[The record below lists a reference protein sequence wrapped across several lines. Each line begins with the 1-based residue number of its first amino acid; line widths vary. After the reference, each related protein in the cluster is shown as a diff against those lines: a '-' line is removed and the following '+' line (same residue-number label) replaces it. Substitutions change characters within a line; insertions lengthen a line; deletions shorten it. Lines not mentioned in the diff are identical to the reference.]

1 MPADKGP
8 NSGSEAA
15 SGSDAPDVVE
25 HADERGEDHP
35 EEGAPVQ
42 GESGRDS
49 ARADG
54 APGFFIVGIGASAG
68 GLEAL
73 TALLSNIKL
82 DCMAFV
88 VVQHLAPKHE
98 SFLPALL
105 SRTSNIKVLAA
116 ADGTQV
122 EPNKVYVIP
131 PNSDLAILQGVLHV
145 MSPPRTATPHGPHLP
160 VDYFF
165 RSLAADQGT
174 RSIGIVLSG
183 TGSDGTFGLKAIKEA
198 GGITFAQD
206 PSTAKYDG
214 MPRNAMES
222 GWSDFCLPPD
232 GIAQE
237 LQNISQHPYLARA
250 KQPALQTQESVAKLI
265 VLMRTA
271 FGNDLSYYKPTTIDR
286 RIERR
291 MALHKIEKLTDY
303 IKFVQSSADELRL
316 LYKDMLISVTSFFR
330 DHDPVDTLTQTIFP
344 RLMERKETGAHIRI
358 WVPACSTGE
367 EAYSIAICLLE
378 YLGDRAPDYR
388 LQIFGTDVDENSIQH
403 ARRGVYP
410 ENIGLDVSAERLQR
424 FFIKKESE
432 YQVARRVRDMVV
444 FSTQNVTKDAPF
456 SRLDLVTCRN
466 LLIYLRPTMQKKVL
480 RILHYA
486 LLPTGF
492 LMLGSSETVGESSE
506 YFSLIDRKNKIY
518 SKRNVASVAALEF
531 GFGVQSGD
539 VFPAVQPSS
548 AQRSATNLAALAE
561 RKILDLYGPPGVVVN
576 EELDIVH
583 IRGRTGAYLE
593 PMPGAPSFNILRLAR
608 PALHV
613 ELRRAL
619 HEAKATGGRV
629 SVECRLIDDGRPR
642 RVDVEVVP
650 VIEPE
655 TKTRCYL
662 VLFHEADSTREVP
675 QPEAVAQAPGGDD
688 PDDPRHQELE
698 RELLVTKEYLQSTI
712 EELESANE
720 ELKSSNEELQSSN
733 EELQSTNEELET
745 SKEELQ
751 SSNEELTTVNDELQN
766 RMGELQTTNDDLH
779 NILGGIG
786 EAIVIV
792 SMDLRIRRYTRT
804 AERLLNLVS
813 GDTGRSV
820 SLLNAFIIGQR
831 VEDLAAQ
838 VIERLAPIEMDV
850 LCSDQ
855 NWYQLRI
862 TPYRTLDHSIKGAVI
877 SLIGAADGVAL
888 ERRAAEVSKAAGSAR
903 NKKETKPASGNN
915 RKTNGKPRAR
925 KDD

>member
-1 MPADKGP
+1 M
-8 NSGSEAA
+8 
-15 SGSDAPDVVE
+15 VE

-183 TGSDGTFGLKAIKEA
+183 TGSDGTFGLKAINEA

-330 DHDPVDTLTQTIFP
+330 DDEPFEALKTRIFP
-344 RLMERKETGAHIRI
+344 RLLENKDVGSHIRI

-378 YLGDRAPDYR
+378 HLEDRAPDFR
-388 LQIFGTDVDENSIQH
+388 LQVFGTDVDETSIQH
-403 ARRGVYP
+403 ARRGIYP
-410 ENIGLDVSAERLQR
+410 QNIALDVSPERLHR

-432 YQVARRVRDMVV
+432 YQVARRIRDMVV
-444 FSTQNVTKDAPF
+444 FSNQNVTKDAPF
-456 SRLDLVTCRN
+456 SRLDLVSCRN
-466 LLIYLRPTMQKKVL
+466 LLIYLRPGMQKKVL

-486 LLPTGF
+486 LLPTGY
-492 LMLGSSETVGESSE
+492 LMLGTSETVGESSE
-506 YFSLIDRKNKIY
+506 FFSLLDRKNKIY
-518 SKRNVASVAALEF
+518 AKRNVASMAALDF
-531 GFGVQSGD
+531 GFGVQSTENI
-539 VFPAVQPSS
+539 PAIQPNV
-548 AQRSATNLAALAE
+548 AQRSATSLATVAE
-561 RKILDLYGPPGVVVN
+561 RKILEIYGPPGVVIN
-576 EELDIVH
+576 EDLDIVH
-583 IRGRTGAYLE
+583 IRGRTGPYFE

-608 PALHV
+608 PELHV
-613 ELRRAL
+613 DLRRAL
-619 HEAKATGGRV
+619 HEAKANNERV
-629 SVECRLIDDGRPR
+629 SLETRLTEDGKTRAVEI
-642 RVDVEVVP
+642 EVPP
-650 VIEPE
+650 VIEPD
-655 TKTRCYL
+655 TRSRCYL
-662 VLFHEADSTREVP
+662 VLFHE
-675 QPEAVAQAPGGDD
+675 PEPARLLPPPAPAGPGSANPEDQ
-688 PDDPRHQELE
+688 RFQELE
-698 RELLVTKEYLQSTI
+698 RELLVTKEYLQS
-712 EELESANE
+712 
-720 ELKSSNEELQSSN
+720 
-733 EELQSTNEELET
+733 
-745 SKEELQ
+745 
-751 SSNEELTTVNDELQN
+751 
-766 RMGELQTTNDDLH
+766 
-779 NILGGIG
+779 
-786 EAIVIV
+786 
-792 SMDLRIRRYTRT
+792 
-804 AERLLNLVS
+804 
-813 GDTGRSV
+813 
-820 SLLNAFIIGQR
+820 
-831 VEDLAAQ
+831 
-838 VIERLAPIEMDV
+838 
-850 LCSDQ
+850 
-855 NWYQLRI
+855 
-862 TPYRTLDHSIKGAVI
+862 
-877 SLIGAADGVAL
+877 
-888 ERRAAEVSKAAGSAR
+888 
-903 NKKETKPASGNN
+903 
-915 RKTNGKPRAR
+915 
-925 KDD
+925 